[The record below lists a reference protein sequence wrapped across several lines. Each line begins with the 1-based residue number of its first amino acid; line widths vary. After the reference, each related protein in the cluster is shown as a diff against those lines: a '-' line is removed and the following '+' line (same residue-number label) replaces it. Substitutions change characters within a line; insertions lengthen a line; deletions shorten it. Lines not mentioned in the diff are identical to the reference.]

1 VSALRAPAGPG
12 TNAFEQFCAFANMFC
27 DITHLQRSRDDASD
41 PPERPLE
48 LSDAAAFGG
57 DDWAGYAANDSSHL
71 AAATRQAG
79 HG

>member
-1 VSALRAPAGPG
+1 VAGVDDVELAVGQPSWRNSALP
-12 TNAFEQFCAFANMFC
+12 TE
-27 DITHLQRSRDDASD
+27 RSSDSERGVAAAD